1 MNDRIFNLNSL
12 PDLPNNLSSIASEIN
27 KEIINSYMNKVVE
40 TLCYSF
46 PLIERLV
53 LEIYKLI
60 PDADVEYY
68 EQGTNRTILSIIEGN
83 KDIEVIPELIIKQL
97 KKYYDKN
104 GLRNE
109 IFHPNGETITIEVNF
124 EEINNII
131 MHLLSVLK
139 ELLKENTEY
148 DFKDIEYL

>member
-1 MNDRIFNLNSL
+1 MVKYKCIDFIKALETKETEAIIGKIDTKFLNS
-12 PDLPNNLSSIASEIN
+12 
-27 KEIINSYMNKVVE
+27 KVVE

-68 EQGTNRTILSIIEGN
+68 EQGINRTILSIIEGN